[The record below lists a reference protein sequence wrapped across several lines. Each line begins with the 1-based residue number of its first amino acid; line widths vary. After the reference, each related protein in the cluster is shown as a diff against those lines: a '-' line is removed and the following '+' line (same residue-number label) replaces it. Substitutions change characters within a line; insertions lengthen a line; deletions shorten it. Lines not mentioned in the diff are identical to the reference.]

1 MKTQEKD
8 KFVYDYKIE
17 LMESNNCFPVIFKD
31 NSFKTV
37 ITVDEAVKIL
47 DRMMKKIDNS

>member
-1 MKTQEKD
+1 MTIQEKD

-17 LMESNNCFPVIFKD
+17 LMESNNCFPVVFKD

-47 DRMMKKIDNS
+47 DRMIEKIANN